1 MKFSLTLILYSLI
14 FFITSCATVPDEKN
28 YQLKLNLNPLTSA
41 QNKEIIL
48 ETLLKGNFQ
57 LSLSFENESSY
68 LLQDDL
74 FNSNLKYFCNSFL
87 DDQRDI
93 LELALFKRSSNN
105 TLIVYTEEFEEST
118 SILKKKYPNELYLK
132 IDKDTYEKDIIE
144 ILNIDLGN
152 ELFSEIKN
160 MDKNI
165 ELKHSPRSRKDILK
179 IYFIS
184 NYDIGKTIVP
194 LFRSYSSDMDF
205 YATSM
210 IFHDANSIKKLID
223 FENTYIPF
231 SENLIK
237 NISKKDI
244 TYIKKEI
251 QKSLIS
257 DFLTVEKIYQNNLFG
272 QNIDLASGNSKIKK
286 NNCIKRDLKLWEVST
301 VSY

>member
-1 MKFSLTLILYSLI
+1 MKFSLTLILFSLI
-14 FFITSCATVPDEKN
+14 FFITSCATVPAEKN
-28 YQLKLNLNPLTSA
+28 YQLKLNLNPSTSI

-48 ETLLKGNFQ
+48 ETLLKSNLQ
-57 LSLSFENESSY
+57 LSLSFEDGNSY

-74 FNSNLKYFCNSFL
+74 FNSNLRYFCNSFL

-105 TLIVYTEEFEEST
+105 TLIVYTEEFEESA
-118 SILKKKYPNELYLK
+118 SILKKKYPNELYHK
-132 IDKDTYEKDIIE
+132 INKDTYEKDIIE
-144 ILNIDLGN
+144 ILNIDLSI

-160 MDKNI
+160 LDKNI
-165 ELKHSPRSRKDILK
+165 EVKHSPRSRKDILK

-194 LFRSYSSDMDF
+194 LFRSYSSDIDF
-205 YATSM
+205 YATST
-210 IFHDANSIKKLID
+210 IFHDANNIKKLID

-237 NISKKDI
+237 NISEKDV
-244 TYIKKEI
+244 TYIKEEI

-257 DFLTVEKIYQNNLFG
+257 DFLTVENIYQNNLFS
-272 QNIDLASGNSKIKK
+272 QNIDLLSSNSKIRK

>member
-1 MKFSLTLILYSLI
+1 MKFSLTLILISLI
-14 FFITSCATVPDEKN
+14 FFITSCATVPAEKN
-28 YQLKLNLNPLTSA
+28 YQLKLSLNPSTSI

-48 ETLLKGNFQ
+48 ETLLKSNLQ
-57 LSLSFENESSY
+57 LSLSFEDENSY

-74 FNSNLKYFCNSFL
+74 FNSNLRYFCNSFL

-105 TLIVYTEEFEEST
+105 TLIVYTEEFEESA

-132 IDKDTYEKDIIE
+132 INKDTYEKDIIE
-144 ILNIDLGN
+144 ILNIDLSI

-160 MDKNI
+160 LDKNI
-165 ELKHSPRSRKDILK
+165 EVMHSPRSRKDILK

-194 LFRSYSSDMDF
+194 LFRSYSSDIDF
-205 YATSM
+205 YATST
-210 IFHDANSIKKLID
+210 IFHDANNIKKLID

-237 NISKKDI
+237 NISEKDV
-244 TYIKKEI
+244 TFIKEEI

-257 DFLTVEKIYQNNLFG
+257 DFLTVEKIYQNNLFS
-272 QNIDLASGNSKIKK
+272 QNIDLVSSNSKIRK